1 MKLKNYKKGNNF
13 LALFGVLFLSLG
25 LFAGVLI
32 IQSPQNIEEKAASSY
47 CPGAEACPYSRD
59 PSLLIS
65 CHPSAG
71 TSTVNS
77 LCNPSF
83 KGRRET
89 CGSLTTYYCC
99 NGSVWTL
106 NQSACATP
114 PPTPTVKP
122 TPTATPTA
130 TPTPVANCLNP
141 NLNSNPWDVD
151 RNGTVNII
159 DIGIVIDYYG
169 KDPCIYPRADIDGK
183 LDATGKLTIDI
194 VDIGLM
200 TDHYSF

>member
-1 MKLKNYKKGNNF
+1 MKQMTKRYKNRNGWG
-13 LALFGVLFLSLG
+13 ALIGIFFLSVSL
-25 LFAGVLI
+25 LAGILLV
-32 IQSPQNIEEKAASSY
+32 QQPQNIEEKAASSY

-71 TSTVNS
+71 SSTVNS

-114 PPTPTVKP
+114 VPTPTLTP
-122 TPTATPTA
+122 TPTPAPTNGGC
-130 TPTPVANCLNP
+130 VNP
-141 NLNSNPWDVD
+141 NPSSSRWDVD
-151 RNGTVNII
+151 QNGIVNII
-159 DIGIVIDYYG
+159 DIGVIIDNYG
-169 KDPCIYPRADIDGK
+169 NSSCINPRSDVDVSGV
-183 LDATGKLTIDI
+183 IDI
-194 VDIGLM
+194 VDIGIVI
-200 TDHYSF
+200 DHYGL